1 MASLSELA
9 AASRGERVPP
19 ARANVWVVDDSQ
31 LQGDVC
37 REALAVGYEVTLF
50 DSGAAMLEALSL
62 RPLPQAL
69 VVDWHMPDMSGADV
83 CRFVRETLNAA
94 QLPIL
99 ILTAARSNESLVE
112 GLAAGANDFVRK
124 PFLPSEL
131 NARVA
136 ALVRSAGLHSQLLAA
151 ERQLR
156 VEADFRERF
165 MGMLAH
171 DLRQPLN
178 AIFMANSSLTS
189 KLGPA
194 SDGKSLEIQ
203 KRAAA
208 RMRGMIAE
216 LLDFTRIRPET
227 GMPIQ
232 RAATD
237 LASTARGIVE
247 EMQAAHHDRQF
258 DFLASGD
265 CSGSWDPDRL
275 AQVCSNLLGNSI
287 EHGEARAAITI
298 GVDGS
303 DDGFVELSVSNVGKA
318 IAPEILEQLFL
329 PFRRAHDKRRGGVGL
344 GLYIVE
350 QIVAAHGGTIAAQS
364 DDTITRFIVR
374 LPRTGIAPQ

>member
-1 MASLSELA
+1 
-9 AASRGERVPP
+9 
-19 ARANVWVVDDSQ
+19 
-31 LQGDVC
+31 
-37 REALAVGYEVTLF
+37 
-50 DSGAAMLEALSL
+50 MLEALSL
-62 RPLPQAL
+62 RAPPQVL

-99 ILTAARSNESLVE
+99 ILTAARSNESLLDA
-112 GLAAGANDFVRK
+112 LAAGANDFVRK

-189 KLGPA
+189 LLGSRA
-194 SDGKSLEIQ
+194 GEQKSLEIQ

-237 LASTARGIVE
+237 LGTTARGIVE

-265 CSGSWDPDRL
+265 CGGSWDPDRL
-275 AQVCSNLLGNSI
+275 AQVCSNLLGNAI

-298 GVDGS
+298 EVDGS
-303 DDGFVELSVSNVGKA
+303 DESFVELSVSNVGNA

-364 DDTITRFIVR
+364 DDTLTRFIVR
-374 LPRTGIAPQ
+374 LPRSGLAAH